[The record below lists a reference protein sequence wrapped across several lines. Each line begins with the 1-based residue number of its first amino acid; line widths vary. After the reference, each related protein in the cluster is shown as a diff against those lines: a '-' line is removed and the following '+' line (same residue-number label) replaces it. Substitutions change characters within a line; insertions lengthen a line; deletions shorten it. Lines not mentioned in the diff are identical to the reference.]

1 MKGYIYKIINKT
13 SDKFYIGST
22 LNPHNREYVHFKDLE
37 QHRHHC
43 IHLQRAYDKEGAD
56 NFEFVIIRERDFENE
71 NDLRLLEERYIN
83 FCWDSGKLY
92 NVSKMGNGGD
102 LTSYHPL
109 LEEIKEKQRIATK
122 MKWEAKTE
130 EEKEAYS
137 QKMRGRGN
145 PNFGNKWSD
154 EQRQHASKIK
164 KEYFK
169 THDNFIKG
177 KTLEEAYGKEKAEQI
192 RQKMSEI
199 ASQKTGEKNPFYG
212 KHHSEEQKK
221 KWSEMRMGQIPA
233 DAKKVLYNDTLYNS
247 AMECSKDIGVNYLT
261 VTYRC
266 RKQIYGFSYV
276 DDEYNPRE
284 ASERLTLEKCIE
296 VAKTCKTKNE
306 LRKKQPSVT
315 EWLKRHGYYE
325 EVAEKYFTELR
336 HRWTLEEMI
345 DLAKKYP
352 SYTEFR
358 KNEEKAI
365 STMSRNKWTD
375 TIKEVWK

>member
-22 LNPHNREYVHFKDLE
+22 LNPHNRERAHFKDLE

-56 NFEFVIIRERDFENE
+56 NFEFVIIRERNFESE

-83 FCWDSGKLY
+83 FCWGSGKLY
-92 NVSKMGNGGD
+92 NTSKKGSGGD
-102 LTSYHPL
+102 LVSYHPL
-109 LEEIKEKQRIATK
+109 LEEIREKLRVATTRR
-122 MKWEAKTE
+122 WEEKTE
-130 EEKEAYS
+130 EEKEEYS

-145 PNFGNKWSD
+145 PNFGNKWTN
-154 EQRQHASKIK
+154 EQRQHAS
-164 KEYFK
+164 EYWK
-169 THDNFIKG
+169 QYYSTHDNFIKG
-177 KTLEEAYGKEKAEQI
+177 KTLEDVYGKEKAEQI
-192 RQKMSEI
+192 KRKVSEA
-199 ASQKTGEKNPFYG
+199 ASQKTGEKNGFYG
-212 KHHSEEQKK
+212 KHHSDKTK
-221 KWSEMRMGQIPA
+221 RKLSELRMGQIPA
-233 DAKKVLYNDTLYNS
+233 DAKKVLYNGTLYNS

-266 RKQIYGFSYV
+266 RKQIYGFFYA
-276 DDEYNPRE
+276 DEESNPKE
-284 ASERLTLEKCIE
+284 AKEMWTLEKCIE
-296 VAKTCKTKNE
+296 VTKTCKTKNE
-306 LRKKQPSVT
+306 LRKKQPSAV

-325 EVAEKYFTELR
+325 EVAKKYFTELR

-345 DLAKKYP
+345 DLAKKYS

-375 TIKEVWK
+375 TIKQIWE